1 MGDYLYTAAL
11 EHKVSELEEHNSKLK
26 SLLKTAFGDL
36 RKDPFCSMTIEEAI
50 LQLEDLK
57 KDIEHSAE
65 KDEPDG
71 VFIQDVKAMGIAIN
85 VLREQATGVKED
97 KDENNGSDE

>member
-11 EHKVSELEEHNSKLK
+11 EHKVSELEEQNSRLK
-26 SLLKTAFGDL
+26 SLLKTAVGDL

-50 LQLEDLK
+50 FQLEDLK
-57 KDIEHSAE
+57 ANSEYSA
-65 KDEPDG
+65 KNDEPDG
-71 VFIQDVKAMGIAIN
+71 VFMQDVKALDIAIN

-97 KDENNGSDE
+97 KDENNSSDE